1 MCRVLNINESG
12 YYRWCRNS
20 IIPGNRELLLVEIK
34 KIIGECP
41 ENENYGIERIRTA
54 LEQDGKRYSRRT
66 IYRAMKEGGLL
77 HKKRIPHGITK
88 ATDEVQEK
96 ENIIK
101 RDFSSSAPVKKVLS
115 DITEEM
121 RSNMKKELCID
132 TVKQL
137 RQRFGTLDGVILHTD
152 RGSQYTSEA
161 FRDTLKS
168 YGMIQSLSSTGKCF
182 DNSRME
188 SFFATLKKEKLYKIP
203 TYRMTRNQVKTVI
216 YRYIFGYYN
225 TRRINGFNPGGW
237 PPIVYRNLAS
247 MNAA

>member
-20 IIPGNRELLLVEIK
+20 IIPSNRELLLFEIK
-34 KIIGECP
+34 KMIGECP

-115 DITEEM
+115 DI
-121 RSNMKKELCID
+121 K
-132 TVKQL
+132 
-137 RQRFGTLDGVILHTD
+137 RFNVL
-152 RGSQYTSEA
+152 
-161 FRDTLKS
+161 
-168 YGMIQSLSSTGKCF
+168 
-182 DNSRME
+182 ME
-188 SFFATLKKEKLYKIP
+188 SFMCLRFLTAT
-203 TYRMTRNQVKTVI
+203 TVQFL
-216 YRYIFGYYN
+216 R
-225 TRRINGFNPGGW
+225 W
-237 PPIVYRNLAS
+237 KC
-247 MNAA
+247 AAI